1 MKMEAEIE
9 SNMPLLGISVAV
21 FSSLLNGSTFVLQK
35 KGILR
40 ARSKGASYLTD
51 LIWWTGTITMAF
63 GQIGNFLA
71 YTAAPAVLVTPLG
84 ALGIPFG
91 SVLASYLLNEKLN
104 FLGKLGCLLSCVG
117 SIILII
123 HSPKSENISSGVE
136 LEEKLTNPVFL
147 SYLTVVLFLLI
158 FLLFWIAPVHGNK
171 NIMVYIG
178 ICSLLG
184 SFTVPCTKGIGLV
197 AQDAFT
203 SNPSSSRDTYL
214 FVTLV
219 AILGCSILIQFRY
232 INKAL
237 ESFDSCVF
245 SAIYYVTFTTF
256 VLLATA
262 ILFQEWNKVGA
273 VDFLAMVCGFI
284 TVSAGVVLIQ
294 VFKEFHFNL
303 RELNKMTEKTE

>member
-1 MKMEAEIE
+1 MALEGEL
-9 SNMPLLGISVAV
+9 PLLGLSVAV

-51 LIWWTGTITMAF
+51 VIWWTGTITMAL

-91 SVLASYLLNEKLN
+91 SVLASYLLKENLN

-123 HSPKSENISSGVE
+123 HSPKSEAVTSGVE
-136 LEEKLTNPVFL
+136 IEEKLTNPVFL
-147 SYLTVVLFLLI
+147 CYLLVVLLLLI
-158 FLLFWIAPVHGNK
+158 FLIFWIAPVHGNK

-184 SFTVPCTKGIGLV
+184 SFTVPCAKSIGLV
-197 AQDAFT
+197 AQDAFGN
-203 SNPSSSRDTYL
+203 NPSSSKAAYL
-214 FVTLV
+214 FLTLIAV
-219 AILGCSILIQFRY
+219 LGCSILIQFRY

-237 ESFDSCVF
+237 EFFDSCIF
-245 SAIYYVTFTTF
+245 SAIYYVAFTTF

-262 ILFQEWNKVGA
+262 ILFQEWTKVGA
-273 VDFLAMVCGFI
+273 VDFLAMVCGFT
-284 TVSAGVVLIQ
+284 TVSSGVVLIQ
-294 VFKEFHFNL
+294 VFKEFTVNL
-303 RELNKMTEKTE
+303 RELNKTTEKTE

>member
-1 MKMEAEIE
+1 MELETKL
-9 SNMPLLGISVAV
+9 PLLGLSVAV

-40 ARSKGASYLTD
+40 ARRRGASYVTD
-51 LIWWTGTITMAF
+51 MIWWAGTLTMAL

-91 SVLASYLLNEKLN
+91 SVLASYLLKENLN

-117 SIILII
+117 SVVLII
-123 HSPKSENISSGVE
+123 HAPKSETITSQAE

-147 SYLTVVLFLLI
+147 SYLCMVLLLLILLI
-158 FLLFWIAPVHGNK
+158 FWVAPVHGNK

-184 SFTVPCTKGIGLV
+184 SFTVPCTKAIGLV
-197 AQDAFT
+197 AQDAFASSP
-203 SNPSSSRDTYL
+203 SNSRATYL
-214 FVTLV
+214 CLTLLAV
-219 AILGCSILIQFRY
+219 LGSSILIQFRY

-237 ESFDSCVF
+237 ETFDSCVF
-245 SAIYYVTFTTF
+245 SAVYYVTFTTL

-262 ILFQEWNKVGA
+262 ILFQEWTKVGA
-273 VDFLAMVCGFI
+273 VDFLAMACGFTTI
-284 TVSAGVVLIQ
+284 SAGVVLIQ
-294 VFKEFHFNL
+294 LFKEFKVSV
-303 RELNKMTEKTE
+303 RELNKMMEKTE